1 MRKKKDQ
8 EDKNIK
14 KTAVRKTPRRKN
26 AKTTTTSISGNIN
39 TITIRY
45 IVKNDNVDRSTEVN
59 VSSQDNQKPEDK
71 IETQKPG
78 TCQPDNTKRRTSI
91 LVLIGQKRS

>member
-39 TITIRY
+39 TITRY